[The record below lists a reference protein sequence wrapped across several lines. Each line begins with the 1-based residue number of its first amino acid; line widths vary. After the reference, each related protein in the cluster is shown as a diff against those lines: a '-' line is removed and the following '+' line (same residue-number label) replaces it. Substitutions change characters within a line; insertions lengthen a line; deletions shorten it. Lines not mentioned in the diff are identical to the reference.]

1 MQPERP
7 KLPNEAI
14 ELYNHY
20 IHGEISRRDFLES
33 VKRFAIGG
41 LAATAIIEALMPNYA
56 RAQQVSKT
64 DDRIKATYMTVPS
77 PQGNGSVK
85 GYLVRPFSADTR
97 ADTAVKLPGILV
109 VHENRGLNPHI
120 EDIARRLAL
129 ANFMA
134 FAPDGLTSAGG
145 FPGDDYKGG
154 QLFSKIDGK
163 KMTEDFV
170 ASAMWLKSRADC
182 SGKIGATG
190 FCYGGGIANTLA
202 VRLGA
207 DLAAAVPFYGG
218 VPAKEDIPKIKAA
231 ILVHHGELD
240 TRLAAT
246 WPAYETALKAASV
259 PHEGYIY
266 PGAVHGFNNDATP
279 ERYNKVAADQAW
291 QRTIDRFNKYVREVQ
306 RNRTVLGIRRSIH
319 LLL

>member
-1 MQPERP
+1 MIFSRKEFPMEPTKP
-7 KLPNEAI
+7 KLPSEAV
-14 ELYNHY
+14 ELYNLF
-20 IHGEISRRDFLES
+20 IHGEITRRAFMDG
-33 VKRFAIGG
+33 VQRFAVGG
-41 LAATAIIEALMPNYA
+41 LAAATIVEALMPDYV
-56 RAQQVSKT
+56 RGQQVSRT
-64 DDRIKATYMTVPS
+64 DDRIKATYETVPS
-77 PQGNGSVK
+77 PQGNGSIK
-85 GYLVRPFSADTR
+85 GYLVRPVSADTR
-97 ADTAVKLPGILV
+97 AETAAKLHGILV

-134 FAPDGLTSAGG
+134 LAPDGLTSAGG

-170 ASAMWLKSRADC
+170 ATAMWLKSRADC
-182 SGKIGATG
+182 TGKIGATG

-246 WPAYETALKAASV
+246 WPAYDMALKAASV

-266 PGAVHGFNNDATP
+266 AGAVHGFNNDATP
-279 ERYNKVAADQAW
+279 ERYNKAAADQAW
-291 QRTIDRFNKYVREVQ
+291 QRTIDWFNKYVR
-306 RNRTVLGIRRSIH
+306 G
-319 LLL
+319 